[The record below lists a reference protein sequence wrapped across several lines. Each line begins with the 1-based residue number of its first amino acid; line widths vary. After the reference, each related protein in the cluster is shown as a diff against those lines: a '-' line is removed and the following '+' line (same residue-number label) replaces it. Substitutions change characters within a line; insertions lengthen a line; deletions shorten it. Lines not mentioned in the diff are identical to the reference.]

1 MGILTHLLF
10 WPVTG
15 PTFLARYSMEK
26 VQEVVRDELTDDARV
41 KEELLALQMALELG
55 DVDDDEYVRREAALM
70 RQLREVRE
78 WRERFGMGTAG
89 GPVQVARDAL
99 SEPPASV
106 ERADTT
112 EGAAGDGASGDAGS
126 RDAGRGGVA
135 RSDGAEV
142 DLRLGW
148 D

>member
-1 MGILTHLLF
+1 MGILSHLLF

-26 VQEVVRDELTDDARV
+26 VQEVVREELTDDGRI
-41 KEELLALQMALELG
+41 KEDLLALQMELELG
-55 DVDDDEYVRREAALM
+55 EIDDDEYVRREADLM

-78 WRERFGMGTAG
+78 WRERFGMGMAG
-89 GPVQVARDAL
+89 GPVQVARDA
-99 SEPPASV
+99 PA
-106 ERADTT
+106 
-112 EGAAGDGASGDAGS
+112 GAGDARDASPSAGEATAGDAPASGDAASDEGPK
-126 RDAGRGGVA
+126 VA
-135 RSDGAEV
+135 DPSAAEV

>member
-1 MGILTHLLF
+1 VGILTHLLF

-70 RQLREVRE
+70 HQLREVRE

-89 GPVQVARDAL
+89 GPVQVARDAV

-106 ERADTT
+106 ETPDATERA
-112 EGAAGDGASGDAGS
+112 AGDAGS
-126 RDAGRGGVA
+126 TETGSGDAGRGGVA